1 MTLVLIFLGA
11 LDYGLTPAASALWIS
26 RNIPPRLLHFRES
39 RVTLKVRNRTRRW
52 LFLRWKDELNPH
64 LIAEVPEGR
73 LWLPPLGQASLTYS
87 ILPRRRGDFTLSQ
100 VFIRFYGPFGL
111 AGRQVKIPLSTS
123 IRVFPDLSPVN
134 QYLNLLAHQE
144 EYLMGVRIRRLFGQ
158 GTSFESLR
166 SYLPDDDPRHID
178 WKATARTGSLMV
190 KNYEEEPFQDVYAFL
205 DCGRM
210 MRSRIAE
217 KTKLDYAV
225 EATFLLSYAAYL
237 SRDRFGILAFDR
249 KIQRF
254 LPPSSGSRIF
264 SLTGEAL
271 YNLQPQFVE
280 PAYETAF
287 LHFSSRV
294 IHRTLV
300 VIFSDLLD
308 EYSSQ
313 TLLTECM
320 RLRPRHLPLLII
332 FQNEDVEALAHTFP
346 RKIEEVYRK
355 AASIEFL
362 SIRHAIMARL
372 QSAGIEVVETSASQM
387 AVNTINAYY
396 RIKSRGLL

>member
-1 MTLVLIFLGA
+1 LRR
-11 LDYGLTPAASALWIS
+11 S
-26 RNIPPRLLHFRES
+26 E
-39 RVTLKVRNRTRRW
+39 VTLQVRNQTRRW
-52 LFLRWKDELNPH
+52 LFLRWKDEVDPL
-64 LIAEVPEGR
+64 LIDGASEGR
-73 LWLPPLGQASLTYS
+73 IWLPPLEQVSLTYS
-87 ILPRRRGDFTLSQ
+87 LLPRRRGDFTFSQ
-100 VFIRFYGPFGL
+100 VFIRFYGPFWL

-123 IRVFPDLSPVN
+123 VRVFPDLLPVN
-134 QYLNLLAHQE
+134 QYLSLLAHRE
-144 EYLMGVRIRRLFGQ
+144 EYLMGVKIRRLHGQ

-166 SYLPDDDPRHID
+166 DYLPDDDPRHMD
-178 WKATARTGSLMV
+178 WKATARRASLMV
-190 KNYEEEPFQDVYAFL
+190 KNYEEEPFQDVFAFL

-210 MRSRIAE
+210 MRSRIGE

-254 LPPSSGSRIF
+254 FLPSSGNRIF

-280 PAYETAF
+280 SAYETAF

-294 IHRTLV
+294 THRTLV

-308 EYSSQ
+308 EYSSL

-320 RLRPRHLPLLII
+320 RLRPRHFPLLII
-332 FQNEDVEALAHTFP
+332 FQNEDVEALAHIFP
-346 RKIEEVYRK
+346 KKIEEVYRK

-362 SIRHAIMARL
+362 SMRHAILARL
-372 QSAGIEVVETSASQM
+372 QSAGVEVVETSASQM

-396 RIKSRGLL
+396 HIKSRGLL